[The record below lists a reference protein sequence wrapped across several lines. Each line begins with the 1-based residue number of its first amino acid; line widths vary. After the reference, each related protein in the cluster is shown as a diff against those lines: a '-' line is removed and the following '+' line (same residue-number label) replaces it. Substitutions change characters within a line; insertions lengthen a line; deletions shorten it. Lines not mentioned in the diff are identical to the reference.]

1 MSVDVDIR
9 KGRKVTTGGRSRE
22 FLGRIKMRQLKAVEP
37 EGVEEELQRVYQY
50 RLRILRAQYR
60 RHRPQR
66 LGGSLRG
73 WLQGAWIW
81 GWIWGGR

>member
-1 MSVDVDIR
+1 MRSVTQAV
-9 KGRKVTTGGRSRE
+9 E
-22 FLGRIKMRQLKAVEP
+22 EEELKAVELKAVEL
-37 EGVEEELQRVYQY
+37 EGVEEELQRAYQY

-73 WLQGAWIW
+73 WLQRGWIR
-81 GWIWGGR
+81 GWIWGGH